1 MPTVQK
7 YLKPEVIR
15 QISRLDLRAQF
26 VVKGFLQGLHASPFH
41 GFSVEF
47 SEHRRYTHG
56 DDPKDIDW
64 LVYAKTDK
72 YYVKKFEAETN
83 ITGYL
88 VMDLSQS
95 MAYTYRQ
102 ELTKFEYGICLAAAL
117 CYLMIYQQD
126 PVGLITFDEKV
137 RDSLPPKSNRT
148 QLGNILSHLARL
160 KPSGKTDVEQSI
172 TQIAA
177 MLRHRS
183 LVMIF
188 SDLLT
193 EPAPVLQSLR
203 RLRHGGHDVILFHIL
218 DEAEVAFPFDGMIE
232 FEDPETHDRIEVDA
246 TGFRRDY
253 LAEIKT
259 FRELFRREC
268 FQCGVDYVELDTSM
282 QFDKA
287 LTEYLLSRRGRFN
300 KQRRWGK
307 R

>member
-1 MPTVQK
+1 MSTVEK

-26 VVKGFLQGLHASPFH
+26 IVKGFLQGLHASPFQ

-47 SEHRRYTHG
+47 SEHRKYTTG

-88 VMDLSQS
+88 VMDLSRS
-95 MAYTYRQ
+95 MGYTYRQ
-102 ELTKFEYGICLAAAL
+102 ELSKFEYGICLAAAL
-117 CYLMIYQQD
+117 CYLMVHQQD
-126 PVGLITFDEKV
+126 PVGLITFDE
-137 RDSLPPKSNRT
+137 RIRQSLAPKSKRA
-148 QLGNILSHLARL
+148 QIGNVLSLLAKL
-160 KPSGKTDVEQSI
+160 EPEGETDIAKSLI
-172 TQIAA
+172 QIAA

-188 SDLLT
+188 SDLLA
-193 EPAPVLQSLR
+193 EPEPVIRALR

-218 DEAEVAFPFDGMIE
+218 DEAEINFPFDGMVE
-232 FEDPETHDRIEVDA
+232 FEDPETDERLEVDA
-246 TGFRRDY
+246 SGFRRDY
-253 LAEIKT
+253 LEEINR
-259 FRELFRREC
+259 FRDEYRREC
-268 FQCGVDYVELDTSM
+268 FQTGIDYVGLDTSM

-287 LTEYLLSRRGRFN
+287 LLEYLVHRSTR
-300 KQRRWGK
+300 
-307 R
+307 

>member
-1 MPTVQK
+1 MSVEK
-7 YLKPEVIR
+7 YLKPEVVR
-15 QISRLDLRAQF
+15 QIARLDLRAQF

-88 VMDLSQS
+88 VMDLSRS
-95 MAYTYRQ
+95 MGYTYRQ
-102 ELTKFEYGICLAAAL
+102 EMTKFEYAICLAAAMA
-117 CYLMIYQQD
+117 YLMIYQQD
-126 PVGLITFDEKV
+126 PVGLITFDRRI
-137 RDSLPPKSNRT
+137 RDSLAPKSKRA
-148 QLGNILSHLARL
+148 QLGNVLSLLARL
-160 KPSGKTDVEQSI
+160 KPAGETDIAHSLV
-172 TQIAA
+172 QIAA
-177 MLRHRS
+177 MLKHRS

-188 SDLLT
+188 SDLLADP
-193 EPAPVLQSLR
+193 EPVLQSLY

-218 DEAEVAFPFDGMIE
+218 DEAEVHFPFDGVIE
-232 FEDPETHDRIEVDA
+232 FEEPETHEKAQVDA

-253 LAEIKT
+253 LAEVEA
-259 FRELFRREC
+259 FCGRYRREC
-268 FQCGVDYVELDTSM
+268 AQGGIDYVGLDTSM

-287 LTEYLLSRRGRFN
+287 LVEYLISRRARF
-300 KQRRWGK
+300 
-307 R
+307 